1 MLDAV
6 AKILVQH
13 ELIAPGDRVLVAV
26 SGGADSVVLL
36 DLLRRL
42 APEFPFTV
50 RVAHLDHGLRPESAA
65 DAEFVGKLCAEW
77 GIPLTVAR
85 IDVLRA
91 SREHGTGLEET
102 GREVRRS
109 FLRRVAGEQ
118 GCTAIALGHHRDDQA
133 ETFLHRLLRGTG
145 LSGLAAMREKSAP
158 FIRPLLGFSR
168 KQLRDYLTSHRLPH
182 VEDATNAD
190 PGFTRNRLR
199 HELLPLLAQYNP
211 RVAEHLARLSRRIAG
226 EEDYWRIEV
235 ERRLNEVAGADES
248 GLRLARP
255 RLLELHPAL
264 RRRIV
269 RGAIEQA
276 RGSLR
281 GISSRHI
288 EDVAGLLISDRPQ
301 SELRLPGLWVARR
314 YEALYLRR
322 DRPPEPAAFCLA
334 LEAPG
339 TLRLPGGETLE
350 AEVTDDARGETADAV
365 EFDAAAITWPL
376 QVRTFRPGDR
386 FRPAGAP
393 GGRKLK
399 DFFIDA
405 RVEREVRSQVPLV
418 VGEEVLWVVGIRR
431 CHGRRPLPGG
441 KVVRLTVQTPLSG
454 D

>member
-6 AKILVQH
+6 AKILAQH
-13 ELIAPGDRVLVAV
+13 ELIAPGDRVLVSV

-36 DLLRRL
+36 DLLCRL

-50 RVAHLDHGLRPESAA
+50 FAAHLDHGLRPESAA
-65 DAEFVGKLCAEW
+65 DAEFVARLCAEW
-77 GIPLTVAR
+77 EIPLTVER
-85 IDVLRA
+85 IDVR
-91 SREHGTGLEET
+91 REARERGTGLEEA
-102 GREVRRS
+102 GREVRRV
-109 FLRRVAGEQ
+109 FLRRVAEEQ
-118 GCTAIALGHHRDDQA
+118 GCAVVALGHHRDDQA

-145 LSGLAAMREKSAP
+145 LSGLAAMREKSGP

-168 KQLRDYLTSHRLPH
+168 KQLRDYLTSRRLAY
-182 VEDATNAD
+182 VEDASNAD
-190 PGFTRNRLR
+190 PDFTRNRLR

-226 EEDYWRIEV
+226 EEDYWRTEV
-235 ERRLNEVAGADES
+235 ERRLDEMAEAD
-248 GLRLARP
+248 GGGFCLDRP

-264 RRRIV
+264 RRRV
-269 RGAIEQA
+269 LRGAIGRA

-288 EDVAGLLISDRPQ
+288 EDVNGLLVSDRPQ

-314 YEALYLRR
+314 YETLHLRR
-322 DRPPEPAAFCLA
+322 NRPPAPAAYCVS
-334 LEAPG
+334 LEGPG
-339 TLRLPGGETLE
+339 TLQLPGGEILT
-350 AEVTDDARGETADAV
+350 AEVTERVRGEAADAV
-365 EFDAAAITWPL
+365 EFDAAGISWPL
-376 QVRTFRPGDR
+376 QVRTFRAGDR

-405 RVEREVRSQVPLV
+405 RIEKEIRGRVPLV
-418 VGEEVLWVVGIRR
+418 VCDEVLWVVGIRR
-431 CHGRRPLPGG
+431 CDGRRPLPGG
-441 KVVRLTVQTPLSG
+441 KVVRLTVQTPSIR